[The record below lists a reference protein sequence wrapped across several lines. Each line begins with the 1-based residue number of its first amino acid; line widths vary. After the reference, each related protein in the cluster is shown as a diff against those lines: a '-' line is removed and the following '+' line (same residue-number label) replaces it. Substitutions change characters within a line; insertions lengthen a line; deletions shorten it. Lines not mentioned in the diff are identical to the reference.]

1 MQPMLNGNFMKKD
14 RPTTKIQEKKAIPLA
29 IPPNGTT
36 EEEPKQSDF
45 SWLNRTSG
53 GIGNIDQKITKKAN

>member
-1 MQPMLNGNFMKKD
+1 MQSMFNGNFMKKD
-14 RPTTKIQEKKAIPLA
+14 RPTTKIQEKREIPPA

-45 SWLNRTSG
+45 S
-53 GIGNIDQKITKKAN
+53 

>member
-1 MQPMLNGNFMKKD
+1 MKKD
-14 RPTTKIQEKKAIPLA
+14 RPTTKIQEKREIPPA

-45 SWLNRTSG
+45 S
-53 GIGNIDQKITKKAN
+53 